1 MIGRRE
7 LILLNSSCNVSIR
20 HMFKRPIYTFLVL
33 FLSHTLLCSFSFS
46 DHPFENLETQEKEVE
61 LKVEEVITRSF
72 PVHIFQDMQ
81 GVNKIDFPVY
91 LLSDYEAYLK
101 RELRPPRFS

>member
-1 MIGRRE
+1 MIERRE
-7 LILLNSSCNVSIR
+7 LILLNSVCSVNIGA
-20 HMFKRPIYTFLVL
+20 MFKRPIYTFLVF